1 MAQSG
6 RPLPP
11 QLDKTSTKE
20 LNLVVLQR
28 MDQFVEDILATATHV
43 SVYQMNSD
51 TNQWISKDVEGS
63 LFVVK
68 RGRHPRFQFI
78 VMNRRSTDNLVENLS
93 GDLEHTLQSPYF
105 IYRNANQEDLCIQF
119 HNSSEFDDVTSL
131 FQRLLDSLSKHHL
144 KPRSFSPSSEFT
156 ELETVP
162 TSFHLESPLERG
174 PLVSSA
180 LPEAQD
186 EPHERF
192 FHSTFRSTSPDVI
205 LTGPSRPP
213 TTYPVQPRTIVSAP
227 HTLPPMPMPSLISPP
242 TTALPPTSLAPAF
255 SLDSPDVISVGRAT
269 LIKPS
274 YFAHPPLNSA
284 HGASS
289 APTGSLAP
297 PTASVQPSHG
307 LPFSQHF
314 PSSPP
319 VSLSQPMQFSGSLS
333 KGAVREALN
342 RLVKNEQF
350 IDIVYREIVNKHSY

>member
-1 MAQSG
+1 MKFNAFYSYV
-6 RPLPP
+6 
-11 QLDKTSTKE
+11 
-20 LNLVVLQR
+20 LNVQ
-28 MDQFVEDILATATHV
+28 
-43 SVYQMNSD
+43 
-51 TNQWISKDVEGS
+51 
-63 LFVVK
+63 
-68 RGRHPRFQFI
+68 
-78 VMNRRSTDNLVENLS
+78 
-93 GDLEHTLQSPYF
+93 
-105 IYRNANQEDLCIQF
+105 
-119 HNSSEFDDVTSL
+119 
-131 FQRLLDSLSKHHL
+131 
-144 KPRSFSPSSEFT
+144 
-156 ELETVP
+156 
-162 TSFHLESPLERG
+162 
-174 PLVSSA
+174 
-180 LPEAQD
+180 
-186 EPHERF
+186 
-192 FHSTFRSTSPDVI
+192 HSTFRSTSPDVI

-342 RLVKNEQF
+342 RLVKVKIF
-350 IDIVYREIVNKHSY
+350 GGLRIHGCFGIDTFVVKFFLVKFKLNLCLENSIL